1 MAAPKDLMSDPAS
14 PSHPRAER
22 SSRRRLRQ
30 RVGAAM
36 PTKKTRLLT
45 VAMAGG
51 LALTGATAAAIANI
65 GHTPTH
71 AALAAN
77 MASSPP
83 ANLDNCPM
91 LAEGYHGGCINQL
104 QTELNTDNG
113 TNMPVDGIFGPE
125 TKKAVELFQQNHD
138 IAPADGIVGPQT
150 KAALDNPDSNS
161 VTPPTSGTPV
171 TPPTSGTPVTP
182 PTSGTPVTPP
192 TSGTPV
198 TPPTSG
204 TPVTPPTSGT
214 PVTPPTSGTPVTP
227 PTSGTSDG
235 SGAAKYTR
243 MAHSFFGDKAC
254 ISGYCAPIGQSH
266 LWYDSTDPSG
276 LNLRRIQLN
285 WADPERPC
293 STWIDFDAWN
303 TSGTTRYWHI
313 QGDTHTGCRFSDGLY
328 AFNDGTDDIPP
339 NTQAIVCGTLYRAGN
354 PQPKLLT
361 RTCVYVG

>member
-1 MAAPKDLMSDPAS
+1 VAAPKDAMPVSAS

-22 SSRRRLRQ
+22 SYRRRLRQ
-30 RVGAAM
+30 RVGPAM
-36 PTKKTRLLT
+36 PTKKIRLLT
-45 VAMAGG
+45 AAMAGG
-51 LALTGATAAAIANI
+51 VVLTGLTAAAIANI
-65 GHTPTH
+65 GHAPTH

-83 ANLDNCPM
+83 VILDNCPT
-91 LAEGYHGGCINQL
+91 LAEGYNGGCINQL

-113 TNMPVDGIFGPE
+113 TNIPVDGIFGPE
-125 TKKAVELFQQNHD
+125 TKKAVELFQQNHN

-150 KAALDNPDSNS
+150 KAALDNPGSNS
-161 VTPPTSGTPV
+161 GVTSTPGPSGVTSTPGPSGV
-171 TPPTSGTPVTP
+171 TSTPGP
-182 PTSGTPVTPP
+182 
-192 TSGTPV
+192 
-198 TPPTSG
+198 
-204 TPVTPPTSGT
+204 
-214 PVTPPTSGTPVTP
+214 
-227 PTSGTSDG
+227 SDG

-243 MAHSFFGDKAC
+243 TAHSFFGDKAC

-293 STWIDFDAWN
+293 STWIDFDAWSTN
-303 TSGTTRYWHI
+303 GITHYWHI
-313 QGDTHTGCRFSDGLY
+313 QGDTHAGCRINDGLY